1 MMPSMPDIK
10 SFCEVLKAE
19 YKYLDTHSNTQM
31 HLHGLFAFICTCGW
45 KFRMQI
51 FPELTTCR
59 IESIVVPKKCFSYSP
74 YSTNRFSAMSCSKTS
89 LGRKKYSLPST
100 SFSFFGRLVSANKM
114 RILTKYA
121 YLTCFQPQSN
131 GITFSAPSPKFHNMS
146 KK

>member
-31 HLHGLFAFICTCGW
+31 HLHRLFAFICTCGW

-100 SFSFFGRLVSANKM
+100 SFSFFGRLVSANKNENFNQ
-114 RILTKYA
+114 ICLSNLFPTTIKWYHF
-121 YLTCFQPQSN
+121 LHPKPKIPQYV
-131 GITFSAPSPKFHNMS
+131 
-146 KK
+146 

>member
-100 SFSFFGRLVSANKM
+100 SFSFFGRLVSANKNENFNQICLSNLFPTTIK
-114 RILTKYA
+114 RHHFLRPKPKI
-121 YLTCFQPQSN
+121 PQYV
-131 GITFSAPSPKFHNMS
+131 
-146 KK
+146 